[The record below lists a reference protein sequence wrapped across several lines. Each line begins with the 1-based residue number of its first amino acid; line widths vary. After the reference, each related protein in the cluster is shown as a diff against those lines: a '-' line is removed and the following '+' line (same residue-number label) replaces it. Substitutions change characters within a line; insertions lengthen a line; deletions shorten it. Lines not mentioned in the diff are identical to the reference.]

1 MKAEKTKHSGKV
13 VVMKGMKVKKKK
25 VKEKSGVHQ
34 KNESKK
40 QKHPGKVVFI
50 KQKKAKIPFNL
61 LKNNNKRKRNIDT
74 HHILSLLIGLVF
86 KKMK

>member
-1 MKAEKTKHSGKV
+1 MFI
-13 VVMKGMKVKKKK
+13 KGMKTKKKK

-40 QKHPGKVVFI
+40 QKHPGKVAFI
-50 KQKKAKIPFNL
+50 KQKKAKIHLNS

-74 HHILSLLIGLVF
+74 HHILSLIRGLVF
-86 KKMK
+86 KKRNKNK